1 MELYIG
7 GYAQG
12 KLAYVKKIHEG
23 QELQIV
29 DGAQAAKKRLEPAGG
44 RVVFNHFH
52 LLIKEF
58 LKRGGEPEALIEEL
72 LVSFPDCIVISDEV
86 GNGIVPMQAEER
98 EFRERTGRILI
109 QLAADAERVERVL
122 CGLGQRLK

>member
-29 DGAQAAKKRLEPAGG
+29 DGAQAAKKRPEPAGE
-44 RVVFNHFH
+44 RVVFDHFH
-52 LLIKEF
+52 LLVQEL
-58 LKRGGEPEALIEEL
+58 LKRGGEPEVFTEEL
-72 LVSFPDCIVISDEV
+72 ISSFPDCIVISDEV
-86 GNGIVPMQAEER
+86 GNGIVPMKAEER

-109 QLAADAERVERVL
+109 RLAEKAERVERVL